1 MIPTTDEIF
10 PILDMRLADEGLGL
24 SDDHLLGSWLDLVQ
38 LSSLL
43 RIGGGGEQRSQDESR
58 EQGS

>member
-1 MIPTTDEIF
+1 
-10 PILDMRLADEGLGL
+10 MRLADEGLGL

-43 RIGGGGEQRSQDESR
+43 RIGGSGEQRSQDESR
-58 EQGS
+58 ERGS